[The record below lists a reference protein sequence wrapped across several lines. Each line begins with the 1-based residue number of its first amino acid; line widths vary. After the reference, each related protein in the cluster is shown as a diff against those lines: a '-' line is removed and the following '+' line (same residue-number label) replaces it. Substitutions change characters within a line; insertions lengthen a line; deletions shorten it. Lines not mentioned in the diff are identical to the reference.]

1 MIRNFKMKYM
11 IYIHNEI
18 IKNKHLKLKNEF
30 KII

>member
-18 IKNKHLKLKNEF
+18 IKNNHLKLKNEF